1 MHSYHDNFLFQK
13 FHQQHSSILNMSIS
27 YKTPLLV
34 MYKYKS
40 HWDTKMYKMQRKYF
54 ETILTQ
60 IVLHAR
66 CREAQRNY
74 CKWLFQVHLVKQ
86 LKLSQDFE
94 HFLSFKSSNI
104 EILFTSNLTFILQ
117 RQKRFAKYF
126 KRGKNLY
133 FCQSARHKIKVKSNM
148 SWRIIDKRE
157 KTKKLSFCPKLS
169 LKWIVLQKTFM
180 SA

>member
-1 MHSYHDNFLFQK
+1 MFE
-13 FHQQHSSILNMSIS
+13 
-27 YKTPLLV
+27 
-34 MYKYKS
+34 
-40 HWDTKMYKMQRKYF
+40 MQRKYF

-86 LKLSQDFE
+86 LKLSLNPKDF
-94 HFLSFKSSNI
+94 LNNKSCNP

-126 KRGKNLY
+126 KRDKNLV
-133 FCQSARHKIKVKSNM
+133 FANPQHKIKVKSNM

>member
-1 MHSYHDNFLFQK
+1 
-13 FHQQHSSILNMSIS
+13 
-27 YKTPLLV
+27 
-34 MYKYKS
+34 MYE
-40 HWDTKMYKMQRKYF
+40 MQRKYF

-86 LKLSQDFE
+86 LKLSRDFE
-94 HFLSFKSSNI
+94 HFFSFKSSNI

>member
-1 MHSYHDNFLFQK
+1 MKNSFLQN
-13 FHQQHSSILNMSIS
+13 IL
-27 YKTPLLV
+27 KC
-34 MYKYKS
+34 KS
-40 HWDTKMYKMQRKYF
+40 FFRYLEICEMQRKYF

-94 HFLSFKSSNI
+94 QFWAFKSWNL

-126 KRGKNLY
+126 KRDKNLV
-133 FCQSARHKIKVKSNM
+133 FANPQHKIKVKSNM

-169 LKWIVLQKTFM
+169 LKWIVLQKSFM